1 MTLAPRRLDIK
12 LPPVTDGSSH
22 KDTIKSRLLVD
33 LLGIPALLTLIWLG
47 GAYYALFVVVV
58 AMLGLREYFRLIAK
72 GGFSARRLPGW
83 LAAAL
88 LLAAAAQYV
97 GLLPGGGG
105 WATLGKQF
113 VTIVLLLL
121 VALQIWEVLQPAQ
134 SPWQNLSVNLVG
146 VLWIAGFCATFI
158 LVRSAD
164 YSTLGTQVDLAY
176 RLTMALYL
184 SVWACDSL
192 AYLFG
197 RAYGKR
203 KLFPAAS
210 PNKTVVGS
218 VAGLIGAVVLMLGL
232 GYGGWLPGE
241 AISPVDL
248 LVFGLITGGIGQLGD
263 FAESRLKRD
272 FGVKDSGR
280 LLPGHG
286 GALDRFDSLL
296 FVMPVAWIYLTWAVF

>member
-1 MTLAPRRLDIK
+1 M
-12 LPPVTDGSSH
+12 PPVTDGPPH

-33 LLGIPALLTLIWLG
+33 LLGIPALLALIWLG
-47 GAYYALFVVVV
+47 GVYYALFVAVM

-72 GGFSARRLPGW
+72 RGFSARRLPGF

-88 LLAAAAQYV
+88 LLAACAQYV
-97 GLLPGGGG
+97 GLLSGGGG
-105 WATLGKQF
+105 WATLGKEF
-113 VTIVLLLL
+113 MTIVLLLL

-146 VLWIAGFCATFI
+146 VLWVAGFSASFI

-164 YSTLGTQVDLAY
+164 YSALGGQVDLAY
-176 RLTMALYL
+176 RLTLALYL
-184 SVWACDSL
+184 SVWVCDSL

-197 RAYGKR
+197 RAYGQR

-210 PNKTVVGS
+210 PKKTVVGS
-218 VAGLIGAVVLMLGL
+218 IAGLIGAVILMLGL
-232 GYGGWLPGE
+232 GYGGWLPSE
-241 AISPVDL
+241 ALSPVDL

-272 FGVKDSGR
+272 CQVKDSGR

-286 GALDRFDSLL
+286 GVLDRFDSLL
-296 FVMPVAWIYLTWAVF
+296 FVMPVTWLYLTWAVVPGL

>member
-1 MTLAPRRLDIK
+1 MASRRQGIK
-12 LPPVTDGSSH
+12 LPPVTDAPPH

-33 LLGIPALLTLIWLG
+33 LLGIPALLTIIWLG
-47 GAYYALFVVVV
+47 GVYYAIFVTALVL
-58 AMLGLREYFRLIAK
+58 LGLREYFRLIAK
-72 GGFSARRLPGW
+72 GGLTARQLPCF

-105 WATLGKQF
+105 WALLGKQF
-113 VTIVLLLL
+113 LTIVLLLL

-146 VLWIAGFCATFI
+146 VLWVAGFGASFI

-164 YSTLGTQVDLAY
+164 YSTLGVQVDLSY
-176 RLTMALYL
+176 RLTLALYL

-197 RAYGKR
+197 RAYGRR

-218 VAGLIGAVVLMLGL
+218 AAGLIGAVVLMLGL
-232 GYGGWLPGE
+232 GYGGWLPG
-241 AISPVDL
+241 AAFSLVDL
-248 LVFGLITGGIGQLGD
+248 LAFSLITGGIGQLGD

-272 FGVKDSGR
+272 YKVKDSGR

-296 FVMPVAWIYLTWAVF
+296 FVMPVSWLYLTWAVF

>member
-1 MTLAPRRLDIK
+1 MAPRRRDIN
-12 LPPVTDGSSH
+12 LPPVTDGPPH

-33 LLGIPALLTLIWLG
+33 LVGIPALLTIIWLG
-47 GAYYALFVVVV
+47 SVYYALFVALFV
-58 AMLGLREYFRLIAK
+58 MLGLREYFRLIAK
-72 GGFSARRLPGW
+72 GGLTARRLPGY

-88 LLAAAAQYV
+88 LLAASSQYV

-105 WATLGKQF
+105 WAMLGKQF
-113 VTIVLLLL
+113 LTIVLLLL
-121 VALQIWEVLQPAQ
+121 VALQTWEVVKPAQ

-146 VLWIAGFCATFI
+146 VLWVAGSGACFI

-164 YSTLGTQVDLAY
+164 YSSLDGQVDLAY
-176 RLTMALYL
+176 RLTLALYL
-184 SVWACDSL
+184 SVWVCDSL

-197 RAYGKR
+197 RAYGRR

-218 VAGLIGAVVLMLGL
+218 VAGLVGAVILMLGL
-232 GYGGWLPGE
+232 GYGGWLPQV
-241 AISPVDL
+241 AISPIDL

-272 FGVKDSGR
+272 YQVKDSGR

-296 FVMPVAWIYLTWAVF
+296 FVMPAAWLYLTWAVF

>member
-1 MTLAPRRLDIK
+1 MAPRRLDIK
-12 LPPVTDGSSH
+12 LPPVTDPAPH
-22 KDTIKSRLLVD
+22 KDTIKGRLLVD
-33 LLGIPALLTLIWLG
+33 VLGIPALLILIWLG
-47 GAYYALFVVVV
+47 GVYYALFITVLVL
-58 AMLGLREYFRLIAK
+58 LGLREYFRLITQ
-72 GGFSARRLPGW
+72 GGLTARRLPGF

-88 LLAAAAQYV
+88 LLAANAQYV

-105 WATLGKQF
+105 WATLGKEF
-113 VTIVLLLL
+113 LTILLLLL

-146 VLWIAGFCATFI
+146 VLWVAGFGASFI

-164 YSTLGTQVDLAY
+164 YSNLGVQVDLAY

-232 GYGGWLPGE
+232 GYGGWLPGA

-272 FGVKDSGR
+272 VQVKDSGR

-296 FVMPVAWIYLTWAVF
+296 FVMPVAWLYLTWALL